1 MSNEYNLSTK
11 HAVDEVVEHII
22 LEKTNLLNEGH
33 THFLPKNKE
42 TKAKSSAPSAS
53 FRFLLVG
60 YAIIA
65 FELWVLYN
73 GLVHWNLA

>member
-11 HAVDEVVEHII
+11 HAVDEVVEHVI
-22 LEKTNLLNEGH
+22 LEKKKLLKGH
-33 THFLPKNKE
+33 HDHFLPKKKE
-42 TKAKSSAPSAS
+42 KKVKEKVPMAS

-60 YAIIA
+60 YAVIA
-65 FELWVLYN
+65 LELWVLYN